1 MAASPHQTDLQRIL
15 RRVYGAFEE
24 RIARGLLPYE
34 GEWLAAD
41 EIPVRQGRER
51 REARLQFWELVAAL
65 AAIAMLGASLLLL
78 IWALLY

>member
-1 MAASPHQTDLQRIL
+1 MAASPQQTDLQRIL

-41 EIPVRQGRER
+41 EIPVRQHQDTQK
-51 REARLQFWELVAAL
+51 ARLQFWELVAAL

-78 IWALLY
+78 LWALLY